1 MFYINTIKRDGAE
14 RVMTNLASQFADDG
28 YDVIFVTSFRTNG
41 EYLLSEKIKR
51 YSLEKTEIKQSKVKR
66 NISRILKL
74 RRLCKKE
81 KPDVLIDRK
90 STRLNS
96 SHS

>member
-41 EYLLSEKIKR
+41 E
-51 YSLEKTEIKQSKVKR
+51 
-66 NISRILKL
+66 
-74 RRLCKKE
+74 
-81 KPDVLIDRK
+81 
-90 STRLNS
+90 
-96 SHS
+96 